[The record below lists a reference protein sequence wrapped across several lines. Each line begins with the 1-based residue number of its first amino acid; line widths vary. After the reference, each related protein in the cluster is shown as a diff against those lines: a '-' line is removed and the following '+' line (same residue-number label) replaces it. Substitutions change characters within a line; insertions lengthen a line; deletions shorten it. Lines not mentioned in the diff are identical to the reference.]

1 MPSPP
6 RSPRP
11 RARVVRGGVQGFFRA
26 FASLFQFHWNVKARH
41 ERPAA
46 QVGIV
51 SRRVFGVAML
61 ESVMFLSSKS
71 YVQCFRN
78 FDGGALLKP
87 ENIFQVTCKIVGPD
101 LNAVE

>member
-11 RARVVRGGVQGFFRA
+11 RARVVRGGVQGFFEG
-26 FASLFQFHWNVKARH
+26 FASLFQFHWNVKATH

-61 ESVMFLSSKS
+61 ESVLFLSSKS

-78 FDGGALLKP
+78 FDGAALLQT
-87 ENIFQVTCKIVGPD
+87 ENIFPGTCKSFGPRQ
-101 LNAVE
+101 N